1 MKKYLIVKRIIDIIF
16 SFAML
21 LIGGVFLLIFAAL
34 IKITSKGPVMFRQ
47 LRTGK
52 NGKQFYIYKFRTMIL
67 KTHDENGNR
76 LGDYERMTTVGKII
90 RDLSIDELP
99 QLVNILKGDM
109 SYIGPRPLPVRY
121 DPFYSDEQRRRFEV
135 LPGISG
141 WAQVNGRNSLSWD
154 EKFSFDVWYVDNIS
168 FKTDLRILLLTF
180 SKIFARSGIN
190 NSELDTMP
198 SFDDEVIAK
207 RAAAE
212 KQTINM

>member
-1 MKKYLIVKRIIDIIF
+1 MKKYLIVKRAIDILF
-16 SFAML
+16 SFIML
-21 LIGGVFLLIFAAL
+21 LIGGIFLLLFAVL
-34 IKITSKGPVMFRQ
+34 IKLTSEGPAMFRQ

-76 LGDYERMTTVGKII
+76 LGDYERMTTIGKII

-99 QLVNILKGDM
+99 QLLNILKGDM

-141 WAQVNGRNSLSWD
+141 WAQVNGRNSLAW
-154 EKFSFDVWYVDNIS
+154 EAKFQFDVWYVDHIS
-168 FKTDLRILLLTF
+168 LKTDLKILMMTF
-180 SKIFARSGIN
+180 AKIFARSGIN

-198 SFDDEVIAK
+198 SFDEEVIAK
-207 RAAAE
+207 RAALE
-212 KQTINM
+212 KETITL